1 MLAIFRALYERFF
14 QTSDNYLMSITLL
27 DGGMGQE
34 VTRRSGVA
42 PTPLWSTR
50 VMLDNPE
57 IVQSAHL
64 DFINAGADIIT
75 LNNYTCLLYT
85 SPSPRDK
92 RQSRMPSSA

>member
-1 MLAIFRALYERFF
+1 
-14 QTSDNYLMSITLL
+14 MSITLL

-64 DFINAGADIIT
+64 DFINAGADII
-75 LNNYTCLLYT
+75 
-85 SPSPRDK
+85 K
-92 RQSRMPSSA
+92 RQTVSQEMQQLIS